1 MEQPK
6 VIIYIRFNTDVDQ
19 EYVDN
24 TKKEL
29 HRFIDMIGAKL
40 VNEHWEMLDR
50 TTESGVIDYIIDECM
65 RKGCSILTYDLDT
78 LHGYVSG
85 AFSILDEAFKDQVAI
100 FFVDPT
106 SSLKSI
112 FHL

>member
-1 MEQPK
+1 MEQSK
-6 VIIYIRFNTDVDQ
+6 VIIYVRFNTDLDQ
-19 EYVDN
+19 EHVD
-24 TKKEL
+24 TIKKEMYK
-29 HRFIDMIGAKL
+29 FVDMIGAKL
-40 VNEHWEMLDR
+40 INEYWEILYK
-50 TTESGVIDYIIDECM
+50 TTESGVIDYVIDECV

-85 AFSILDEAFKDQVAI
+85 AFSILDEAFKDQVSI
-100 FFVDPT
+100 FFVDPA